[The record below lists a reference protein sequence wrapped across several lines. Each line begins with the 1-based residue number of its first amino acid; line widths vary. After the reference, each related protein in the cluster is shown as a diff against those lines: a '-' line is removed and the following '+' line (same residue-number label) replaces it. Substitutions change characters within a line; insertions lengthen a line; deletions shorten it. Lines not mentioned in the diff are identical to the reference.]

1 MVGAVLGLAALLASG
16 SAVSAITTKSQ
27 TQVGSIARGGSL
39 VDLAVG
45 SAWPGLDPATNT
57 QDAADSN
64 YENAIFG
71 QLFQLEPGGKIVPSE
86 ATGYQFADHG
96 LQFEIFLRHGIKF
109 SDGTPF
115 TAQAVQS
122 SIQRDLLP
130 ANSCLCLTNFTAVS
144 SITTKGSYE
153 VILSLSKLDSPIL
166 SAFIGEAPDW
176 TVDPSALASMGEAAY
191 AQNPV
196 GAGPFKVIGNAAS
209 ATLVLKANPSY
220 FIKGEPYL
228 KNLTFTTIG
237 NDTSAY
243 EGLQAGQAQMVTGAS
258 TIPLLK
264 QIKAAK
270 QYEVY
275 TSPAT
280 GFEFVSFN
288 TFAPPF
294 NNPIAR
300 EAIAYATNAKSLVVN
315 LYGSLYKMTES
326 PSAPG
331 DLFYEPVVPG
341 ARTFDLAKAQALVHQ
356 LGGLTVTLGTLLNTA
371 AYSNEAQALA
381 AMWSAAG
388 IKVNVQVNTLQTTLI
403 QLTSHSYQALDVQ
416 WGQNIDNGVNDPI
429 WWSAGGQWSGVSNAS
444 ITGLLNQGVSYTNR
458 ATRTKVYDKINQIID
473 QNQYDVF
480 LYSHPAFTIAAKS
493 VQGVASGM
501 PVLNF
506 ATMSVK

>member
-1 MVGAVLGLAALLASG
+1 MASG
-16 SAVSAITTKSQ
+16 SAVNAVTTPSH
-27 TQVGSIARGGSL
+27 GLAGLSARGGSL

-86 ATGYQFADHG
+86 ASGYQFANHG
-96 LQFEIFLRHGIKF
+96 LQFDIFLRHGIKF
-109 SDGTPF
+109 SDGTSF

-130 ANSCLCLTNFTAVS
+130 ANSCLCQTNFTAVS
-144 SITTKGSYE
+144 SISTKGSYE
-153 VILSLSKLDSPIL
+153 VILTLSKLDSPIL
-166 SAFIGEAPDW
+166 SAFIGEAPNW
-176 TVDPSALASMGEAAY
+176 TVDPTALASMGEAAF

-196 GAGPFKVIGNAAS
+196 GAGPFKVVSNAAG
-209 ATLVLKANPSY
+209 ATLVLTANPHY
-220 FIKGEPYL
+220 FISGEPYL
-228 KNLTFTTIG
+228 KNLTFTSIG

-243 EGLQAGQAQMVTGAS
+243 DGLQAGQVQMVTGAS

-264 QIKAAK
+264 QIKQAK

-280 GFEFVSFN
+280 GFEFISFN

-294 NNPIAR
+294 NNPLAR

-315 LYGSLYKMTES
+315 LYGNLYKLTES

-341 ARTFDLAKAQALVHQ
+341 ARSFDLAKAQALVRQ
-356 LGGLTVTLGTLLNTA
+356 LGGLTVRLGTLTNTTL
-371 AYSNEAQALA
+371 YSNEAQALA
-381 AMWSAAG
+381 AMWTAAG
-388 IKVNVQVNTLQTTLI
+388 INVTVQVNSLQTTLV

-429 WWSAGGQWSGVSNAS
+429 WWSAGGQWSGVSDGN
-444 ITGLLNQGVSYTNR
+444 ITGLLNQGVSYTSP
-458 ATRTKVYDKINQIID
+458 ATRAKVYSKINQIID

-480 LYSHPAFTIAAKS
+480 LYSHPAFTIATKAVK
-493 VQGVASGM
+493 GVESGM

-506 ATMSVK
+506 AQIFMK